1 MIKIAIC
8 DDENFMLNMLYE
20 KISSFFNHQNIKV
33 NISSF
38 SGGKDLLN
46 SNNNL
51 DIIFLDIKMDKLDG
65 FETAK
70 KLRDKGYKG
79 LLIFVTVLKDYV
91 FDAFEVQAFDYLT
104 KPLKEDNFI
113 KTMNRALKA
122 IQNKN
127 DEHLL
132 IQKNKDSLVIDYYD
146 KIENLEKKLDNR
158 FYKCHRSYLINL
170 QYLKSYKSG
179 LAYMTNGDLV
189 PVSRLR
195 KDEFSAFILKYMKQ
209 RRNEK

>member
-8 DDENFMLNMLYE
+8 DDEDFMLNMLYE
-20 KISSFFNHQNIKV
+20 KISSFFNHKNIKV

-122 IQNKN
+122 IKN
-127 DEHLL
+127 RNEEHLL
-132 IQKNKDSLVIDYYD
+132 IQKNKDINIIPFENIVYCEIINRKVYLHLKDSLVIDYYD

-158 FYKCHRSYLINL
+158 FYK
-170 QYLKSYKSG
+170 
-179 LAYMTNGDLV
+179 
-189 PVSRLR
+189 
-195 KDEFSAFILKYMKQ
+195 
-209 RRNEK
+209 